1 MSEILESYCKKHNN
15 FNLIIIE
22 LAVGLQ
28 DVDIVSVILHSEI
41 ILIAIINTQI
51 TEISEHIVMGKS
63 KHKLVFKRIRIC

>member
-22 LAVGLQ
+22 LVVGLQ

-41 ILIAIINTQI
+41 ILTAIINTNYRNI
-51 TEISEHIVMGKS
+51 RTLCNGK
-63 KHKLVFKRIRIC
+63 KQA